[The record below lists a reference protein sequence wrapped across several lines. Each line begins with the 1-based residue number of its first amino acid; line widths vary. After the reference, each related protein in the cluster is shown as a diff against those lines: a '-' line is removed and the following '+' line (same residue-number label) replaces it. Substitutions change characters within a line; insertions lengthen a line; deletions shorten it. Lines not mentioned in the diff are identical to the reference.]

1 MSLYSAMT
9 ARSYWRYC
17 LAMICLLVGALLVA
31 PVVYA
36 RAGDLDPSFGNNGVA
51 LNPADSSSTA
61 EGIVTLPNG
70 KTIVSTTQYIAN
82 LSSFVLVLVK
92 LNADGS
98 LDTGFGTG
106 GSVITDLGVY
116 RSPLPM
122 FTLPDGKLLVVG
134 TTGSSFVNEP
144 RDFLVARYNSN
155 GSLDT
160 TFGSGGKI
168 TTDFAGRR
176 DKASAALLL
185 PDGKIVVGG
194 SSTLGSEP
202 SDFAVARYLAD
213 GSLDNSF
220 GIAGK
225 LTTNVGSTADDHIQ
239 ALTLQSDGKLI
250 AAGSSN
256 AKLALI
262 RYAVDGSSDQAFGN
276 AGLVMEADTR
286 MRSARAVSV
295 QADGKILAAVDAVLP
310 PYNPDFALV
319 RYNSNGTLD
328 ASFGNVGKVITDFG
342 GVDYAK
348 AMDLQQDGQIILA
361 GVVNDVTIDFIPP
374 TCGIG
379 GDLGLARYDSNGNL
393 DGTFGNGGKVVTPA
407 RSSQLAMSV
416 VEGKITLAGTVC
428 NTSTGGL
435 YRLAHARYLN
445 DSGLPQP
452 GWWWNPDE
460 SGRGFGI
467 EVSQN
472 TLVMAGYLYDASGR
486 ATWYTSAGPIT
497 NNTLYQ
503 GALQSFGN
511 GQTLSGPYKP
521 YSLTNPNAGNVT
533 MQFSD
538 ATHGTLTWPG
548 GTIPIER
555 YVFGAGASG
564 FQPESGWWWNDSES
578 GRGFSLEVQGNK
590 LVIGGYMYD
599 GQGNPVW
606 YISAGNMMSST
617 LYQGQWE
624 QYANGQTLTGLYKK
638 PDQVNGNVG
647 SITINFT
654 SRSTATLTL
663 PDGRQIALTRYR
675 F

>member
-1 MSLYSAMT
+1 MSLYLAMT
-9 ARSYWRYC
+9 ARNYWRYC
-17 LAMICLLVGALLVA
+17 LAMIGLLVGAFLVA

-36 RAGDLDPSFGNNGVA
+36 RAGDLDPSFGNNGIA
-51 LNPADSSSTA
+51 LDPADSSSTA
-61 EGIVTLPNG
+61 DGIVTLPNG
-70 KTIVSTTQYIAN
+70 KIIVSTSQYIAN
-82 LSSFVLVLVK
+82 SISRVLVLVK

-98 LDTGFGTG
+98 LDTSFGTG

-116 RSPLPM
+116 SSPLPM
-122 FTLPDGKLLVVG
+122 FTLPDGKLLVAG

-144 RDFLVARYNSN
+144 RDFLVARYNPN

-176 DKASAALLL
+176 DEASAALLL

-202 SDFAVARYLAD
+202 SDFAVARYLPD

-225 LTTNVGSTADDHIQ
+225 LTTHVGFVADDHIQ

-250 AAGSSN
+250 AAGYSN
-256 AKLALI
+256 TQLALA
-262 RYAVDGSSDQAFGN
+262 RYAVDGSLDQTFGN

-286 MRSARAVSV
+286 MVSARAVSV
-295 QADGKILAAVDAVLP
+295 QADGKILAAVDAVLS
-310 PYNPDFALV
+310 PYNPNFALV

-328 ASFGNVGKVITDFG
+328 AGFGNAGKVITDFG
-342 GVDYAK
+342 GVDYTK
-348 AMDLQQDGQIILA
+348 AMVLQPDGKIILA
-361 GVVNDVTIDFIPP
+361 GIVNDVTIDLIPP

-393 DGTFGNGGKVVTPA
+393 DSTFGNGGKVVTSA
-407 RSSQLAMSV
+407 RGSQLAMSV

-428 NTSTGGL
+428 NTSTGSQ
-435 YRLAHARYLN
+435 YRLALARYLG

-452 GWWWNPDE
+452 GWWWNPNE
-460 SGRGFGI
+460 SGRGFSI

-486 ATWYTSAGPIT
+486 ATWYTSAGPMA
-497 NNTLYQ
+497 NNILYQ
-503 GALQSFGN
+503 GVLQSLGN

-521 YSLTNPNAGNVT
+521 NSLTNPNAGIVT
-533 MQFSD
+533 LQFSD
-538 ATHGTLTWPG
+538 ATHGTLAWPG

-555 YVFGAGASG
+555 YVFGVGASS
-564 FQPESGWWWNDSES
+564 FQPESGWWWNESER
-578 GRGFSLEVQGNK
+578 GRGFTLEVQGNK

-599 GQGNPVW
+599 DQGNPLW
-606 YISAGNMMSST
+606 YISAGNMTSAM

-647 SITINFT
+647 SITLQFT
-654 SRSTATLTL
+654 GRATAMLTL
-663 PDGRQIALTRYR
+663 PGGRQIPLTRYR